1 MDPPVRFDISIS
13 HWPEYNNV
21 AMVFSPQIDWI
32 ATEQEHVQNAFMIK
46 IRNSQEE
53 ERDEGKGGG
62 VTQPRMK
69 NAHSYGEIKPVFWFH
84 IQSKVN
90 ILTTLIRN
98 QQSLRSELYPAMI

>member
-46 IRNSQEE
+46 IPNSQERRGSSTAQNE
-53 ERDEGKGGG
+53 ECPFLR
-62 VTQPRMK
+62 
-69 NAHSYGEIKPVFWFH
+69 
-84 IQSKVN
+84 
-90 ILTTLIRN
+90 RN
-98 QQSLRSELYPAMI
+98 